1 MEIHEAE
8 LERIGRQL
16 KTVEREQHQLLQ
28 WALKDFPS
36 DQVEA
41 ENKRLNKAKVT
52 LNAQMA
58 GIQAQISA
66 SRNAIANVPHLE
78 KFIRTVQDNLSNLD
92 FESKLLALD
101 MLDITVWL
109 DGENVDMTGHISPE
123 DTKIEG
129 CIVSTTSGCLS
140 SDTCH
145 GM

>member
-1 MEIHEAE
+1 VEIHEAE

-66 SRNAIANVPHLE
+66 SRNAIANVPHLK
-78 KFIRTVQDNLSNLD
+78 KFIRTVQDNLSNL
-92 FESKLLALD
+92 FVPKCRTTLSPSLFSILA
-101 MLDITVWL
+101 TVL
-109 DGENVDMTGHISPE
+109 AVRYGMSRFKGST
-123 DTKIEG
+123 IE
-129 CIVSTTSGCLS
+129 L
-140 SDTCH
+140 
-145 GM
+145 